1 MARFSRRS
9 FMKGTMAVAGA
20 AVAIGG
26 TKASGMILGANDRF
40 RIGVAGVK
48 SRGNAHIGGYVNQ
61 PNVEVAY
68 VIDPDSK
75 VRDRVLS
82 GLAKKVA
89 GKYEPKGVCDI
100 RKALEDKDLDAISIA
115 TPNHWH
121 SLLTIWGAQA
131 GKHVYVEKPMSH
143 DNFEGRRVVE
153 AWKKYGVVIQHGT
166 QQRSSAG
173 VAGLT
178 AAIRAGK
185 WGKLVVSHGY
195 CCKTRGSIGTQPI
208 GPVPAELDW
217 NIWRGPANIADD
229 AFHKNYVHYNWHWFW
244 ATGNGDL
251 NNQGTH
257 QLDVAIWALGDNR
270 QPKAAMGLGGR
281 FAWDDQGETPNSML
295 NIIDYGDGQY
305 MFFTVRNVRYK
316 GYKTQVENE
325 YYFEDGGKI
334 IRGTYYPKGSDKGQK
349 VSVPNGTVTPGGCF
363 GSFIAACK
371 AGKPE
376 MSNANAEVAHH
387 SCLPGH
393 LGNISYRLGK
403 KAPFSSKA
411 VDFGDNK
418 LGQAAFENLHE
429 ILKDGVKLPADKTE
443 YTVGPWLKWDGT
455 TESFIG
461 DHAEQAN
468 KLNRKVC
475 RKGFEVPE
483 TV

>member
-1 MARFSRRS
+1 
-9 FMKGTMAVAGA
+9 MKGSMAVAGA
-20 AVAIGG
+20 AIAIGG
-26 TKASGMILGANDRF
+26 TKASGKIIGANDRF
-40 RIGVAGVK
+40 RIAVAGVK
-48 SRGNAHIGGYVNQ
+48 SRGNAHIDGYVGQ

-68 VIDPDSK
+68 IIDPDSK
-75 VRDRVLS
+75 VRDRVVS
-82 GLAKKVA
+82 GLAKRVK
-89 GKYEPKGVCDI
+89 GRYEPKGICDV

-121 SLLTIWGAQA
+121 SLMTIWGCQA
-131 GKHVYVEKPMSH
+131 GKHVYVEKPLSH

-166 QQRSSAG
+166 QQRSIAR
-173 VAGLT
+173 VAGLSK
-178 AAIRAGK
+178 AIRDGK

-195 CCKTRGSIGTQPI
+195 CCKPRNGIGFKPV

-217 NIWRGPANIADD
+217 NIWRGPANIADN
-229 AFHKNYVHYNWHWFW
+229 AFHKNLVHYNWHWFW

-281 FAWDDQGETPNSML
+281 FAWGDQGETPNSML

-305 MFFTVRNVRYK
+305 MFFTVRNVNYK
-316 GYKTQVENE
+316 GYKRQVENE

-334 IRGTYYPKGSDKGQK
+334 IRGMYYPKGSDKGEK
-349 VSVPNGTVTPGGCF
+349 VKVPAGKVTPGGCF
-363 GSFIAACK
+363 GSFINACK

-376 MSNANAEVAHH
+376 MSNAPADVAHH

-393 LGNISYRLGK
+393 LCNISYRMGK
-403 KAPFSSKA
+403 KTPFTTKA

-429 ILKDGVKLPADKTE
+429 ILKDGVKLPADKTQ
-443 YTVGPWLKWDGT
+443 YNVGPWLKWDGA

-461 DHAEQAN
+461 DHAEAAN

-483 TV
+483 KV